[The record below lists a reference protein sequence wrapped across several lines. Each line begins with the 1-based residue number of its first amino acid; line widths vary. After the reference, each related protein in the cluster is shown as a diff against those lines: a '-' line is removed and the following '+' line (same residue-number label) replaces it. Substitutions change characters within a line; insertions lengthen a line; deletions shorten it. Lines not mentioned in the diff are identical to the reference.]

1 MFGWCAGNM
10 ELSVTAQRCHCPK
23 NTRAAPMG
31 KGTAHPK
38 VENTTQSGGKKK
50 VKRAV
55 RASEEVKPWSIHSSQ
70 GRAPAGAGNEHRR
83 KELLQSPGFCLFM
96 FKFTF
101 LHTICGFPPYLSV
114 FSVPVILKWEALGSR
129 SLGKCPS

>member
-50 VKRAV
+50 
-55 RASEEVKPWSIHSSQ
+55 SEKSSTSIR
-70 GRAPAGAGNEHRR
+70 GG
-83 KELLQSPGFCLFM
+83 
-96 FKFTF
+96 
-101 LHTICGFPPYLSV
+101 
-114 FSVPVILKWEALGSR
+114 EALEHSQLSGQGSCWSR
-129 SLGKCPS
+129 E